1 MKVLHLISGG
11 DSGGAKTHVLSLLS
25 DLNKSIQAD
34 LVCYMEA
41 GFSEEARQRG
51 IPVTVLSGGFASGLR
66 ATKRIIRDGGYE
78 LVHCHG
84 SRANLIGC
92 ILKRDFDIPF
102 ISTVHSDYKLD
113 YLGRPLAQMSYGVLN
128 GIALRRMDY
137 RVCVSDQMLDT
148 LISRRFK
155 PNDMYAIYNGIDFSM
170 PPPKLDRTQWLSS
183 IGCDFAPDDII
194 VGIAAR
200 LDPVKNVSAL
210 VSAFAEASRT
220 NPKLKLF
227 IAGEGQ
233 EREALG
239 ALAEEKGVAD
249 KVFFAGWLSPMDG
262 YYSSVDINVICSL
275 SETFPYAVTEAARAR
290 IPTVASRVG
299 GLPKLIIPEKTGL
312 LFEPTDIET
321 FAKCLSRLAGD
332 AELRKRLGDA
342 VYEKAHR
349 EFSTEN
355 TCRRQL
361 EIYASVIRRYKAKRN
376 KLRCGTVI
384 CGAYGH
390 GNAGDEAILAEMI
403 RQLHV
408 VSPDMEVTVISK
420 NPKKTKHLHKVNALA
435 RSNILGIERLF
446 RRTKLYIN
454 GGGSL
459 IQDVT
464 SRRSLYYYLYTIAS
478 AKKKGCSVQMYGC
491 GIGPLLYDIDRRH
504 SAHVIDRCVD
514 TVTLRDPDSLRTLKA
529 MGVTKPKTLLSAD
542 PVVSVEPADD
552 AQVIKLMKEY
562 GMEPKGSYICLSLR
576 RWRGFAEK
584 APEIAEALKSINRR
598 FGLIPVFLPMN
609 ANEDEGANH
618 LVADLY
624 GEKHIRLDVIKT
636 PELAMGLMSRMKVV
650 AAMRLHTLLY
660 AANCETPLVGISY
673 DPKVTSFI
681 RYTGSGIALQLEEL
695 SAEMLEAAVATV
707 YAEPRQQSERLTLKT
722 AERKNIEQAAML
734 YNA

>member
-1 MKVLHLISGG
+1 
-11 DSGGAKTHVLSLLS
+11 
-25 DLNKSIQAD
+25 
-34 LVCYMEA
+34 
-41 GFSEEARQRG
+41 
-51 IPVTVLSGGFASGLR
+51 
-66 ATKRIIRDGGYE
+66 
-78 LVHCHG
+78 
-84 SRANLIGC
+84 
-92 ILKRDFDIPF
+92 
-102 ISTVHSDYKLD
+102 
-113 YLGRPLAQMSYGVLN
+113 
-128 GIALRRMDY
+128 
-137 RVCVSDQMLDT
+137 
-148 LISRRFK
+148 
-155 PNDMYAIYNGIDFSM
+155 
-170 PPPKLDRTQWLSS
+170 
-183 IGCDFAPDDII
+183 
-194 VGIAAR
+194 
-200 LDPVKNVSAL
+200 
-210 VSAFAEASRT
+210 
-220 NPKLKLF
+220 
-227 IAGEGQ
+227 
-233 EREALG
+233 
-239 ALAEEKGVAD
+239 
-249 KVFFAGWLSPMDG
+249 
-262 YYSSVDINVICSL
+262 
-275 SETFPYAVTEAARAR
+275 
-290 IPTVASRVG
+290 
-299 GLPKLIIPEKTGL
+299 
-312 LFEPTDIET
+312 
-321 FAKCLSRLAGD
+321 
-332 AELRKRLGDA
+332 
-342 VYEKAHR
+342 
-349 EFSTEN
+349 
-355 TCRRQL
+355 
-361 EIYASVIRRYKAKRN
+361 
-376 KLRCGTVI
+376 
-384 CGAYGH
+384 
-390 GNAGDEAILAEMI
+390 MI
-403 RQLHV
+403 RQLHA

-491 GIGPLLYDIDRRH
+491 GIGPLLYDIDRRK
-504 SAHVIDRCVD
+504 SAHVIDRYVD

-529 MGVTKPKTLLSAD
+529 MGVTKPKTLLAAD

-576 RWRGFAEK
+576 RWRGFEDK